1 MIGAFVMIFVAL
13 WIYQSAMQAKLSNV
27 IIWVAAGVAAFFVFQ
42 YLLIEVNVYLLES
55 TRSSEGGENYEM
67 LNGGDRK
74 NEGGFQGFGGILE
87 SLYFELMPQVV
98 AFIGIAFL
106 RLKFITKESFS
117 IPNLFSGLKE
127 LFQGIKQSFKASI
140 NVEK

>member
-1 MIGAFVMIFVAL
+1 MIGAFVMILVAV

-27 IIWVAAGVAAFFVFQ
+27 IVWVAASAAAFFVLQ

-55 TRSSEGGENYEM
+55 LRGSEGGENYEM
-67 LNGGDRK
+67 VNGGDRK
-74 NEGGFQGFGGILE
+74 NEGGFQGFGGVLE
-87 SLYFELMPQVV
+87 SLYFELGPQILAFV
-98 AFIGIAFL
+98 AIAFL

-127 LFQGIKQSFKASI
+127 LFQGIKQSFKT
-140 NVEK
+140 NTENK